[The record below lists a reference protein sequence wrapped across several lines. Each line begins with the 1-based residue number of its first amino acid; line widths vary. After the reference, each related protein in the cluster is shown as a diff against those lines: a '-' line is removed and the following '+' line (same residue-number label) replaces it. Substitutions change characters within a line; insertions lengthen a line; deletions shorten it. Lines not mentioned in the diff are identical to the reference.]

1 MAHKILL
8 IDDER
13 VNVALIKFGLAG
25 NRYDVIEAVDG
36 IEGLAKVNEEN
47 PDIIILDVMMP
58 NMNGYEFMGELKALQ
73 GFQTTPVIM
82 LTANET
88 MEEMF
93 KVEGV
98 KAYFVKPVMIGEL
111 VAKIVECIGANPLE

>member
-1 MAHKILL
+1 MPHKILL

-13 VNVALIKFGLAG
+13 VNVALIKLGLAS
-25 NRYDVIEAVDG
+25 NRYNVIEAADG
-36 IEGLAKVNEEN
+36 IEGLEKVKEVN

-73 GFQTTPVIM
+73 GFRTTPVIM

-88 MEEMF
+88 MQDMF
-93 KVEGV
+93 KLEGV
-98 KAYFVKPVMIGEL
+98 KAYFVKPVMLNEL
-111 VAKIVECIGANPLE
+111 VAKIVECLGENPEE

>member
-47 PDIIILDVMMP
+47 PDIIILDVMMF

-93 KVEGV
+93 KDEGV

-111 VAKIVECIGANPLE
+111 VAKIVECIGQNPQ

>member
-111 VAKIVECIGANPLE
+111 VAKIVECIGQNPQ